1 MVASSPYADP
11 SGYYY
16 AATASQAS
24 PVVGAPTDGLGASL
38 FAAANRADSP
48 ASGQYTLG
56 LRSPALSGRSL
67 AEVFSEDAAGSGSP
81 PGRERQPER
90 RRPRAAIRVAALGVG
105 E

>member
-1 MVASSPYADP
+1 MASSPYADS

-24 PVVGAPTDGLGASL
+24 PAVGAPADGLGASL

-67 AEVFSEDAAGSGSP
+67 AEVFSEDAAGSGSSSP
-81 PGRERQPER
+81 RGRREPE